1 MKPILFNTQM
11 VQAIVEGRKTVTR
24 RCVKPRFEG
33 RYYPIWDYP
42 ERLIFEKPTD
52 PYDWWQI
59 WIDHKGSPY
68 TCTKPPYFVGDILY
82 VRETWRCWRAHRYE
96 ATADIEYKAG
106 GDGIRLYFSNGSTD
120 NANRDDYDTFI
131 KKYWRGGDVW
141 KPSIHMPKEA
151 ARIFLRVTNVSV
163 ARLQDITENDAYR
176 EGVMKAHDPTFNTD
190 YWYYKEGQN
199 YSNGKCWAENAR
211 QCFLWGIW
219 NGTLKKPKEYERYN
233 QNRNP
238 WVWVIEFERTE
249 KPNE

>member
-11 VQAIVEGRKTVTR
+11 VQAILEGRKTVTR

-82 VRETWRCWRAHRYE
+82 VRETWAKVKGESRYL
-96 ATADIEYKAG
+96 YKA
-106 GDGIRLYFSNGSTD
+106 DKVD
-120 NANRDDYDTFI
+120 FI
-131 KKYWRGGDVW
+131 YKELHSSWKW

-151 ARIFLRVTNVSV
+151 ARIFLRVTNVLV
-163 ARLQDITENDAYR
+163 AKLQDITTKD
-176 EGVMKAHDPTFNTD
+176 MQ
-190 YWYYKEGQN
+190 KEGLT
-199 YSNGKCWAENAR
+199 SMAVFAGDKEIAR
-211 QCFLWGIW
+211 QEWALLWNSTIPGKDYNKYCFSA
-219 NGTLKKPKEYERYN
+219 
-233 QNRNP
+233 NP

>member
-11 VQAIVEGRKTVTR
+11 VQAILEGRKTVTR

-42 ERLIFEKPTD
+42 ERLIFERPTD

-82 VRETWRCWRAHRYE
+82 VREAWAEMCTLIPKLGEY
-96 ATADIEYKAG
+96 DQSILYKAT
-106 GDGIRLYFSNGSTD
+106 YKPNP
-120 NANRDDYDTFI
+120 DYDVPKI
-131 KKYWRGGDVW
+131 KW
-141 KPSIHMPKEA
+141 KPSIFMPKEA

-163 ARLQDITENDAYR
+163 AKLQDITTKH
-176 EGVMKAHDPTFNTD
+176 MQ
-190 YWYYKEGQN
+190 KEGLTSMAVFAGDN
-199 YSNGKCWAENAR
+199 EIAR
-211 QCFLWGIW
+211 QEWALLWNSTIPGKDYNKYCFSA
-219 NGTLKKPKEYERYN
+219 
-233 QNRNP
+233 NP

>member
-11 VQAIVEGRKTVTR
+11 VQAILEGRKTVTR

-82 VRETWRCWRAHRYE
+82 VRETWAKVKGESRYL
-96 ATADIEYKAG
+96 YKA
-106 GDGIRLYFSNGSTD
+106 DKVD
-120 NANRDDYDTFI
+120 FI
-131 KKYWRGGDVW
+131 YKELHSSWKW

-151 ARIFLRVTNVSV
+151 ARIFLRVTNVLV
-163 ARLQDITENDAYR
+163 AKLQDITTKD
-176 EGVMKAHDPTFNTD
+176 MQ
-190 YWYYKEGQN
+190 KEGLT
-199 YSNGKCWAENAR
+199 SMAVFAGAKEIAR
-211 QCFLWGIW
+211 QEWALLWNSTIPGKDYNKYCFSA
-219 NGTLKKPKEYERYN
+219 
-233 QNRNP
+233 NP

>member
-11 VQAIVEGRKTVTR
+11 VQAILEGRKTVTR

-82 VRETWRCWRAHRYE
+82 VREAWAKVKGESRYL
-96 ATADIEYKAG
+96 YKA
-106 GDGIRLYFSNGSTD
+106 DKVD
-120 NANRDDYDTFI
+120 FI
-131 KKYWRGGDVW
+131 YKELHSSWKW

-151 ARIFLRVTNVSV
+151 ARIFLRVTNVLV
-163 ARLQDITENDAYR
+163 ARIQDITTKD
-176 EGVMKAHDPTFNTD
+176 MQ
-190 YWYYKEGQN
+190 KEGLT
-199 YSNGKCWAENAR
+199 SMAVFAGDKEIAR
-211 QCFLWGIW
+211 QEWALLWNSTIPGKDYNKYCFSA
-219 NGTLKKPKEYERYN
+219 
-233 QNRNP
+233 NP